1 MEAVNNDLV
10 AKLQEMQ
17 VETENLLR
25 RTIEYR
31 RQVPQIVKNAYI
43 NDSRNSIEEI
53 QKELEK
59 EVHLGKED
67 VELCNIDRG
76 IKPNF
81 YSNKLSSGLSH
92 LTQLQLVKLKFVTN
106 LV

>member
-10 AKLQEMQ
+10 TKLQEMQ
-17 VETENLLR
+17 AETETLLS

-31 RQVPQIVKNAYI
+31 RHVPQIVKAAF
-43 NDSRNSIEEI
+43 IEESGKEIEVI
-53 QKELEK
+53 QRELEK
-59 EVHLGKED
+59 EVRLGKED
-67 VELCNIDRG
+67 VDLCNVDRG

-92 LTQLQLVKLKFVTN
+92 LTQLQSVSN
-106 LV
+106 WEGICN